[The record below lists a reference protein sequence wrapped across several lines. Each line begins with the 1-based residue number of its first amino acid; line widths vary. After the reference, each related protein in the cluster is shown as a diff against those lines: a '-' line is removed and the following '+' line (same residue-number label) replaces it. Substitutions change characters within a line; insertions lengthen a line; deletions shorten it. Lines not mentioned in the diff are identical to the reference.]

1 MWQSVGSKAL
11 SMKEKNSQEAESK
24 TQRPETEIDGPG
36 KFRLVTGTERK
47 KGRRKE
53 TVAGLPTSGG
63 KNWDQQ

>member
-1 MWQSVGSKAL
+1 
-11 SMKEKNSQEAESK
+11 MKEKNSQEAESK